1 METKTIDE
9 VCFLNNFNFLAEQHF
24 SSISILFIA
33 SIKILTW
40 VKNYACG
47 IRTNDWNSIVII
59 LNKNGL
65 LNSPDI
71 VFTCMKTWL

>member
-24 SSISILFIA
+24 SSISILFVV

-40 VKNYACG
+40 
-47 IRTNDWNSIVII
+47 
-59 LNKNGL
+59 L
-65 LNSPDI
+65 
-71 VFTCMKTWL
+71 KTTLVVYEQMIDTV